1 MACSFHSRLGALS
14 RQVDKNSAIWNLFD
28 YNEDT
33 QDSEIPCE
41 YLVELRRVLLF
52 HFAVIL
58 DINEC
63 QREFIDYHQLEC
75 EKYLSVLRSD
85 VVRETI
91 EFNIDLSDMTDE
103 LPVLFK
109 TSSSEYSKH
118 APEKKQDGSHQMH

>member
-63 QREFIDYHQLEC
+63 QREFIDYHQVGWD
-75 EKYLSVLRSD
+75 KYLSALHSD

-91 EFNIDLSDMTDE
+91 EFDIDLSDMTDE
-103 LPVLFK
+103 LPVIFII
-109 TSSSEYSKH
+109 SSSEYFK
-118 APEKKQDGSHQMH
+118 